1 MTASAAT
8 VGSRTANPDAVLE
21 RLHRFV
27 YWTDDCISIPG
38 LDRRVG
44 LDPLIGL
51 IPVWGDAI
59 GALVSCY
66 VPYEAYRVGAPPRL
80 ILKMLAVIVA
90 EAFVGAVPLIGDLI
104 DAVVKSNRINV
115 QLLEDYLSAA

>member
-1 MTASAAT
+1 MTATAATASISAAD
-8 VGSRTANPDAVLE
+8 ADAVME

-51 IPVWGDAI
+51 IPVWGDAV
-59 GALVSCY
+59 GALISCY
-66 VPYEAYRVGAPPRL
+66 VPYEAYRVGAPPQL